1 MKALLKSIIENNA
14 NLYDK
19 KDTKQN
25 VFKIVC
31 ELNNVNV

>member
-19 KDTKQN
+19 KRHKAKCFQDS
-25 VFKIVC
+25 
-31 ELNNVNV
+31 L